1 MLEKVEF
8 KVEGKNRRKS
18 DRINLKSLV
27 NKGDTIYIN
36 LYAPFS
42 IIAKYI
48 RKKAVKN
55 IEIL

>member
-18 DRINLKSLV
+18 DRIKLKSLV

-48 RKKAVKN
+48 R
-55 IEIL
+55 

>member
-36 LYAPFS
+36 LYTAFS